1 MHMISISEE
10 TFARLQRHAVPL
22 VDTIETVIHRAL
34 DALELEASGGGTGET
49 RSGARS
55 FSPSSPPNLSFTSVK
70 SATIDGRRSIPADT
84 YWNAILIN
92 VVRGAARRGLTADEI
107 SALLLANHVIGVRD
121 DTGFKFVEE
130 AGVSV
135 QGCDANGAWRAT
147 HHLAEAAGIGV
158 SVAFSWQH
166 NPKAA
171 YPGASGV
178 FSLNNNE
185 LTGDEAVSFDLQGTE
200 DNAPGV

>member
-1 MHMISISEE
+1 MHVISISDE

-34 DALELEASGGGTGET
+34 DALEVGPSEGNGEVPPE
-49 RSGARS
+49 ARS

-70 SATIDGRRSIPADT
+70 SAIIDGRRSIPADT

-92 VVRGAARRGLTADEI
+92 VVREAARRGLTADEI
-107 SALLLANHVIGVRD
+107 SALLLANHVVGVRD

-135 QGCDANGAWRAT
+135 QGSDANGAWRAT
-147 HHLAEAAGIGV
+147 YHLAEATGIGV
-158 SVAFSWQH
+158 TVAFAWQT

-171 YPGASGV
+171 HPGASGIL
-178 FSLNNNE
+178 SLRGGGLKGDNAAP
-185 LTGDEAVSFDLQGTE
+185 LDSPGDEYVS
-200 DNAPGV
+200 PGA